1 MCVVGGNTCF
11 RAEADISK
19 FTTRLCESVYRVAYI
34 FYVLMIVSAWLL
46 VGWLSPFFFLFNLY
60 KK

>member
-19 FTTRLCESVYRVAYI
+19 FTTRLCEFVYRVAYI

-46 VGWLSPFFFLFNLY
+46 VGWLSPFVFFFF
-60 KK
+60 